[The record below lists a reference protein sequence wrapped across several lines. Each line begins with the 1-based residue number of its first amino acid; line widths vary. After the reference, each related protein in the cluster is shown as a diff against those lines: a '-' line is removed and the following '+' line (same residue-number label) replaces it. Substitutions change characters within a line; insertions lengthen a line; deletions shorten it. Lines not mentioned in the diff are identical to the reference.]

1 MTKTVLN
8 HPGLKSGVS
17 LEIQMKLEIEYCGV
31 WNYLPRAA
39 SLAEAVKKALAIQP
53 ELIRSSGG
61 VFEIFVDGKKIYS
74 KKATGDFPS
83 EKKIITL
90 LKGQI

>member
-1 MTKTVLN
+1 M
-8 HPGLKSGVS
+8 
-17 LEIQMKLEIEYCGV
+17 
-31 WNYLPRAA
+31 
-39 SLAEAVKKALAIQP
+39 AEAVKKALAIQP